1 MNTIEMMTTD
11 IIRCRICGWVSNN
24 YQGICEYAA
33 RTCYHKEADAD
44 EDTWK
49 RYLHARVKSGHES
62 VIEHNSMAFMFQ
74 VAPEMKNILMELVA
88 YVAKNNNLLRT
99 TFNTNGNSVII
110 SGNIRMFRDFLKKA
124 TARIATDKLVYGLA
138 EVWFCYLYSAFAFL
152 VNDDFI
158 EEEDGTKTNIFTEGL
173 SFSSRPFKWTADHA
187 TGNHPIVVT
196 EKIMDEVY
204 SEDKCKLQIIGHPE
218 VKELESL
225 LLDQW
230 GFDLDDPSRHN
241 AIAEALNNM
250 GCITYKVTIP
260 RIISQQDTRHRIG
273 AISQQSQRYVRASN
287 AEFYFPPYIEDPG
300 MTQELSF
307 SYSEAMTSYE
317 VLLNHDLKKEAARF
331 VLPGGIMTTYV
342 MTKPWYTLE
351 HYFKE
356 RTSPAAQVELRNI
369 ALALQQYCIDNDI
382 II

>member
-11 IIRCRICGWVSNN
+11 IIQCRICGWVSDN
-24 YQGICEYAA
+24 YQGVCEYAA
-33 RTCYHKEADAD
+33 RTCYHKEADAG

-124 TARIATDKLVYGLA
+124 SDRIATDKLVYGLA

-158 EEEDGTKTNIFTEGL
+158 EDVDGMRTNIFTEGL
-173 SFSSRPFKWTADHA
+173 SFNSRPFKWTADHA
-187 TGNHPIVVT
+187 TGEQPVVVT
-196 EKIMDEVY
+196 EEIMDEVY
-204 SEDKCKLQIIGHPE
+204 SENKCKLQIISNSSMDD
-218 VKELESL
+218 LTSL
-225 LLDQW
+225 VFDQW
-230 GFDLDDPSRHN
+230 GFDVYDVSTTAAWGD
-241 AIAEALNNM
+241 AIKNM
-250 GCITYKVTIP
+250 GYVTYKVTIP

-287 AEFYFPPYIEDPG
+287 AEFYFPPYIEDPET
-300 MTQELSF
+300 TQELSF
-307 SYSEAMTSYE
+307 SYNEAMSGYE
-317 VLLNHDLKKEAARF
+317 VLLNRNLKKEAARF

-369 ALALQQYCIDNDI
+369 ALALRGYCTSHGI
-382 II
+382 I